1 MFTYGFYNSV
11 SGDRKYD
18 AKQISSIFDGI
29 IKDGIFASIG
39 TAMQV
44 EAAGGLA
51 VKVGI
56 GRAWFNHTWSL
67 NDAIMPLGMPNSDS
81 VFNRIDAIV
90 LEVNSGDTVRENSIK
105 IVQGVPATNP
115 ARPTLLNQDPIWQH
129 PLAYIYR
136 PMGST
141 EILASQITNMVGS
154 EETPFVSGV
163 LQTITLDQVLG
174 QWRGQLDEFVATKT
188 GDLEAFYSI
197 MQQYFGT
204 EQEDFET
211 WRTEQEKAFN
221 DWYTNVRLTL
231 TNDVAGQLY
240 KRLDDET
247 VERIFTSGLSKGDT
261 TFNADGSITCVD
273 GNTELKVTFNN
284 DGSVFMNLI
293 YNGVNYT
300 RTVTTDQNGN
310 INMEG

>member
-105 IVQGVPATNP
+105 IVQGIPATNP

-174 QWRGQLDEFVATKT
+174 QWRGELDEFVATKT
-188 GDLEAFYSI
+188 EDLEAFYSV

-204 EQEDFET
+204 EQDDFET
-211 WRTEQEKAFN
+211 WRAAQEKAFN

-261 TFNADGSITCVD
+261 TFNADGSITCVY
-273 GNTELKVTFNN
+273 GNTELKITYNT
-284 DGSVFMNLI
+284 DGSVTFPLNLI
-293 YNGVNYT
+293 GL
-300 RTVTTDQNGN
+300 
-310 INMEG
+310 IFPSIFP

>member
-18 AKQISSIFDGI
+18 AKQMSSIFDGI
-29 IKDGIFASIG
+29 IKDGVFASIG

-44 EAAGGLA
+44 EAAGGLT

-67 NDAIMPLGMPNSDS
+67 NDAIMPLGMPNADS
-81 VFNRIDAIV
+81 VFNRIDAVV

-115 ARPTLLNQDPIWQH
+115 MRPTLLDQDPIWQH

-154 EETPFVSGV
+154 EETPFVSGI

-174 QWRGQLDEFVATKT
+174 QWRGELDEFVATKT
-188 GDLEAFYSI
+188 NDLEAFYSV

-204 EQEDFET
+204 EQADFET
-211 WRTEQEKAFN
+211 WRTAQEKAFN

-240 KRLDDET
+240 KRLDNEA
-247 VERIFTSGLSKGDT
+247 VERIFTAGLSKGDT
-261 TFNADGSITCVD
+261 TFNADGSVTCVD
-273 GNTELKVTFNN
+273 GNNELKITYNA

-300 RTVTTDQNGN
+300 RTITTDQNGN
-310 INMEG
+310 INMKG

>member
-105 IVQGVPATNP
+105 IVQGIPATNP

-188 GDLEAFYSI
+188 EDLEAFYSV

-204 EQEDFET
+204 EQDDFET

-273 GNTELKVTFNN
+273 GNTELKVTFND
-284 DGSVFMNLI
+284 DGCVFMNLI